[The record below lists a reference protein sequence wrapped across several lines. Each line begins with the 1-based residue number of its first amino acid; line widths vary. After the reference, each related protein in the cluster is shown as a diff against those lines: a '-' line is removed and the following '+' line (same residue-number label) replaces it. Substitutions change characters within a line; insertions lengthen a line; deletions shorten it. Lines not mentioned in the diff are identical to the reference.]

1 MIIIGLTG
9 SIGMGKSTAAAT
21 FRSLGVPVQDS
32 DAAVHAMFAKGGA
45 AVEAVGRAFP
55 GVVKDGAVDRAA
67 LGKLVY
73 GDKAAL
79 RKLES
84 IVHPLVGKARDAFMA
99 EMRARHEPVVVLDIP
114 LLFEAKLDRL
124 CDATVVVSAPR
135 FLQEARVL
143 SRPGMTRERLERILA
158 QQMSDAEKRR
168 RADFVVATGIG
179 RAHSLNRLKEIVRLM
194 RKKGDHARS
203 RS

>member
-9 SIGMGKSTAAAT
+9 SIGMGKSTAAAM

-45 AVEAVGRAFP
+45 AVEAVGKAFP
-55 GVVKDGAVDRAA
+55 EVVKDGAVDRAA
-67 LGKLVY
+67 LGRLVY
-73 GDKAAL
+73 GDNAAL
-79 RKLES
+79 RTLES
-84 IVHPLVGKARDAFMA
+84 IVHPLVGKARDAFLA

-143 SRPGMTRERLERILA
+143 SRPGMTRERFERILA

-168 RADFVVATGIG
+168 RADFVVATGVG
-179 RAHSLNRLKEIVRLM
+179 RAHSLNRLKQIVRLVR
-194 RKKGDHARS
+194 RKGHHARS

>member
-9 SIGMGKSTAAAT
+9 SIGMGKSTAAAM

-45 AVEAVGRAFP
+45 AVEAVGKAFP
-55 GVVKDGAVDRAA
+55 EVVKDGAVDRAA
-67 LGKLVY
+67 LGRLVY
-73 GDKAAL
+73 GDNAAL
-79 RKLES
+79 RTLES
-84 IVHPLVGKARDAFMA
+84 IVHPLVGKARDAFLG

-143 SRPGMTRERLERILA
+143 SRPGMTRERFERILA

-168 RADFVVATGIG
+168 RADFVVATGVG
-179 RAHSLNRLKEIVRLM
+179 RAHSLNRLKQIVRLVR
-194 RKKGDHARS
+194 RKGHHARS

>member
-9 SIGMGKSTAAAT
+9 SIGMGKSTAAAM

-45 AVEAVGRAFP
+45 AVEAVGKAFP
-55 GVVKDGAVDRAA
+55 EAVKDGAVDRAA
-67 LGKLVY
+67 LGTLVY
-73 GDKAAL
+73 GDNAAL
-79 RKLES
+79 RTLES
-84 IVHPLVGKARDAFMA
+84 IVHPLVGKARDAFLA
-99 EMRARHEPVVVLDIP
+99 DMRARHEPVVVLDIP

-143 SRPGMTRERLERILA
+143 SRPGMTRERFERILA

-168 RADFVVATGIG
+168 RADFVVATGVG
-179 RAHSLNRLKEIVRLM
+179 RAHSLNRLKQIVRLVR
-194 RKKGDHARS
+194 RKGHHARS

>member
-1 MIIIGLTG
+1 MIVIGLTG
-9 SIGMGKSTAAAT
+9 SIGMGKSTAAAM
-21 FRSLGVPVQDS
+21 FRRLGVPVQDS

-45 AVEAVGRAFP
+45 AVEAVGQAFP
-55 GVVKDGAVDRAA
+55 GVVKAGAVDRAA

-73 GDKAAL
+73 GDPTAL
-79 RKLES
+79 KRLEA
-84 IVHPLVGKARDAFMA
+84 IVHPLVGKARDAFLA
-99 EMRARHEPVVVLDIP
+99 EMRARREPVVVLDIP

-143 SRPGMTRERLERILA
+143 SRPGMTRERFERILG

-168 RADFVVATGIG
+168 RADFVVATGVG
-179 RAHSLNRLKEIVRLM
+179 RGHSLNRLRDIVRVL
-194 RKKGDHARS
+194 RDRERNARS
-203 RS
+203 RP